1 MLKKVYKKNVNK
13 FIWAGK
19 KGSINKEYL
28 NAPIEKG
35 GITLLDIQAQ
45 NKAIDLMWLK
55 VYLLNNRPTWAL
67 IANVLIG
74 ECVAK
79 CKNINKSLTA
89 NTFIQS
95 WNPAMNR
102 KHDLPMDL

>member
-45 NKAIDLMWLK
+45 NKAIDL
-55 VYLLNNRPTWAL
+55 
-67 IANVLIG
+67 
-74 ECVAK
+74 
-79 CKNINKSLTA
+79 
-89 NTFIQS
+89 Q
-95 WNPAMNR
+95 
-102 KHDLPMDL
+102 